1 MLLGWI
7 SGMGEGLTAFAEFLY
22 NVFNSVISLFWVPA
36 TTVEG
41 TTVAGHLS
49 DFGALAAGV
58 FGASFIFMGM
68 RFLLKLLHL
77 KF

>member
-1 MLLGWI
+1 MLIAWI
-7 SGMGEGLTAFAEFLY
+7 QGMGAGLSEFATFLY

-36 TTVEG
+36 SGET
-41 TTVAGHLS
+41 AAHLS

>member
-1 MLLGWI
+1 MLLSWLT
-7 SGMGEGLTAFAEFLY
+7 SMGEGLTAFSTFLY
-22 NVFNSVISLFWVPA
+22 NVFESVISLFWVA
-36 TTVEG
+36 G
-41 TTVAGHLS
+41 TGETAGHLS

>member
-1 MLLGWI
+1 MLLSWI
-7 SGMGEGLTAFAEFLY
+7 TGMGEGLEAFATFLY
-22 NVFNSVISLFWVPA
+22 NVFESVISLFWVA
-36 TTVEG
+36 GSGET
-41 TTVAGHLS
+41 AGHLS

>member
-1 MLLGWI
+1 MLIGWI
-7 SGMGEGLTAFAEFLY
+7 TGMGTGLTAFAEFLY
-22 NVFNSVISLFWVPA
+22 NVFESVIGLFWVPA
-36 TTVEG
+36 SGE
-41 TTVAGHLS
+41 VAAHLS

-58 FGASFIFMGM
+58 FGASFLFMGM